1 MCQFFKLFLFQYSNY
16 YLLSISNL
24 STEIL
29 ILFFFFFMTKIQSLN
44 MFFVQVIIDERDS
57 KTF

>member
-24 STEIL
+24 STETL